1 VEGSPNSEQRDSAV
15 RNSLS
20 LCLRQDA
27 PIEGPASK
35 EGANVNG
42 DL

>member
-1 VEGSPNSEQRDSAV
+1 MERESRLGTTRAAA
-15 RNSLS
+15 RNAFR

-35 EGANVNG
+35 EGAHVDG